1 MQAALT
7 RRSSRDLHAGVD
19 AAGAPSRRARHLPN
33 AVIHHFNCTIAMN
46 VVLLDAASV
55 ALDNI
60 TSIAAHRRRR
70 RSMRR
75 TGGLH
80 RGIGAAHAPHAWP
93 VLCRS
98 RVAHAGR
105 LAWAAANQVI
115 FKAMES
121 KNLLSQTNMLLSKEV
136 ELADMPFQLMRTAS
150 ITLTSSPLPLPSASS
165 SIVS

>member
-1 MQAALT
+1 MLPAWPLIIS
-7 RRSSRDLHAGVD
+7 RRLQHTDGDD
-19 AAGAPSRRARHLPN
+19 AACDGLAD
-33 AVIHHFNCTIAMN
+33 FTE
-46 VVLLDAASV
+46 
-55 ALDNI
+55 AL
-60 TSIAAHRRRR
+60 AHR
-70 RSMRR
+70 
-75 TGGLH
+75 TL
-80 RGIGAAHAPHAWP
+80 HAWP

>member
-80 RGIGAAHAPHAWP
+80 RGIGAPHAP
-93 VLCRS
+93 
-98 RVAHAGR
+98 R
-105 LAWAAANQVI
+105 LAGERCAAPA
-115 FKAMES
+115 S
-121 KNLLSQTNMLLSKEV
+121 PT
-136 ELADMPFQLMRTAS
+136 LADS
-150 ITLTSSPLPLPSASS
+150 HGLPLTR
-165 SIVS
+165 